1 MKIGLSL
8 AGGGVKGAAHIGVLK
23 ALEEAKIEFDYVSG
37 TSSGSIVA
45 TLYACGYQAS
55 EIYELF
61 KKYCKEIKY
70 VDYKNI
76 VKAIWGLIIKR
87 KIIIN
92 GLTNGEKIEQ
102 IINQACKIKKIN
114 NINQIKKKLI
124 IPSVDLHS
132 GKVYIF
138 ESVPKLKNNRETLS
152 DKMEHITDINIGKAV
167 RASCSYPGVFC
178 PMEYKNTELI
188 DGGIRENIPWKE
200 LKQIGVDKV
209 ISVVFQNEI
218 KEEKCCPNIIEVVAS
233 SIEILS
239 HELSNYELEGAD
251 YLVKIKTKKVS
262 LLDMS
267 KIDRLYQIGYE
278 AGKKEVGR
286 IKKMIA
292 QNR

>member
-1 MKIGLSL
+1 MKIALCL
-8 AGGGVKGAAHIGVLK
+8 AGGGIKGAAHIGALK
-23 ALEEAKIEFDYVSG
+23 AFEEQKIEFEYISG

-45 TLYACGYQAS
+45 TLYACGYQAN

-76 VKAIWGLIIKR
+76 VKAIWGLITKR

-92 GLTNGEKIEQ
+92 GLTSGEKIEQ
-102 IINQACKIKKIN
+102 IVTQACKAKKIN

-138 ESVPKLKNNRETLS
+138 QSIPKLKNHRNTLS
-152 DKMEHITDINIGKAV
+152 DKMEYVDDMNIGKVV

-178 PMEYKNTELI
+178 PMKYKNTELI
-188 DGGIRENIPWKE
+188 DGGIRENVPWKE

-209 ISVVFQNEI
+209 ISVVFENKI
-218 KEEKCCPNIIEVVAS
+218 KESKCCPNIVEVVAN

-239 HELSNYELEGAD
+239 HELSNYELIGAD
-251 YLVKIKTKKVS
+251 YLIKIKTKKVS
-262 LLDMS
+262 LLDMN
-267 KIDRLYQIGYE
+267 KIDMLYQLGYE
-278 AGKKEVGR
+278 VGKKE
-286 IKKMIA
+286 IKKLLAEI
-292 QNR
+292 NK